1 MKSINTTMTNEQNN
15 IDRREAIQKLGKYA
29 AFTALGTIIMLTPQK
44 AQACSSP
51 PCGNGHGH
59 GVGNGNGHGH
69 GGWRPQRNRKS
80 IFKRK

>member
-1 MKSINTTMTNEQNN
+1 MSKEIT
-15 IDRREAIQKLGKYA
+15 RKEAIKKIGKYA
-29 AFTALGTIIMLTPQK
+29 AFTALGTIVMLTPQK

-69 GGWRPQRNRKS
+69 GGWRPQRTRKS

>member
-1 MKSINTTMTNEQNN
+1 MKDEKIT
-15 IDRREAIQKLGKYA
+15 RAEAIKKMGKYA
-29 AFTALGTIIMLTPQK
+29 AFTALGTITMLNPKQ

-59 GVGNGNGHGH
+59 GVGNGNGHG
-69 GGWRPQRNRKS
+69 GWRPQRTRKS

>member
-1 MKSINTTMTNEQNN
+1 MRNEQNN
-15 IDRREAIQKLGKYA
+15 IDRREALQKLGKYA
-29 AFTALGTIIMLTPQK
+29 TFTALGTIIMLTPQK

-59 GVGNGNGHGH
+59 GVGNGNGNGH